1 MNQVDGKKALDCL
14 LNSGKSSVSQASKL
28 LKSKNPTEAVSK
40 ARNPESNKRT
50 VSKASEKS
58 RTGSRKA
65 LSDISNAGKPHLPE
79 VKQKNSRKQSGESL
93 DPSAIAEEQ
102 CLHNHEECI
111 KSQFQTVD
119 VLQFFKDGKQ

>member
-1 MNQVDGKKALDCL
+1 MNQVDGKKALDGL